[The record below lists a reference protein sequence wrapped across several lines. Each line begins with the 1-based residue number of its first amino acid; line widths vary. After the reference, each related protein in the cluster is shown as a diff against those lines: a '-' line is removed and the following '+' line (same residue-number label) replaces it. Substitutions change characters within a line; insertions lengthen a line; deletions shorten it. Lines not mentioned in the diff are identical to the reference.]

1 MTEEPHLIQG
11 KAVVDD
17 RGTVRFVNDFS
28 FDNVKRFY
36 SVSNHALGFV
46 RAWHGHRHEAK
57 FCTAV
62 RGSFLVCCV
71 RVDDWNTPST
81 DLPIHRF
88 VLSDQTPAVL
98 YVPAGYANGFKSL
111 TADATIL
118 FFSSAR
124 LEDSLGDDIR
134 FPARLWNPWDVV
146 ER

>member
-17 RGTVRFVNDFS
+17 RGTVRFVNDFT
-28 FDNVKRFY
+28 FDSVKRFY
-36 SVSNHALGFV
+36 TVTNHALGFV

-57 FCTAV
+57 FCTAA

-71 RVDDWNTPST
+71 RVDDWNSPST
-81 DLPIHRF
+81 NLPIHRF

-98 YVPAGYANGFKSL
+98 YVPPGYANGFKSL

-118 FFSSAR
+118 F
-124 LEDSLGDDIR
+124 
-134 FPARLWNPWDVV
+134 
-146 ER
+146 